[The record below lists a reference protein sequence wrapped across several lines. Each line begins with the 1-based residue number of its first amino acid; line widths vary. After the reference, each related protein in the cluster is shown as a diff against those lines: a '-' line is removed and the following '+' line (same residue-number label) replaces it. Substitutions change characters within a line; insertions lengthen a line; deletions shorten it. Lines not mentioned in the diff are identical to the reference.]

1 MSFYPFL
8 FIPTSPFIL
17 PPPSSSLLLCRSS
30 VSLQDPFS
38 EGNDPSFPRKNLT
51 PNSAYQAGMNTP
63 DMQGRMGSYE
73 PNKDPFGNMRK
84 GVHLRIYIFKIYKC
98 SCGSFFCLNA
108 FAVGEQF
115 LPANQGSNSGVGDQ
129 QQQQPSQQQQQQQPQ
144 PPFNRG
150 PPGAMS
156 TMPMG
161 PRQQY
166 PYGPGYDRRYDSLK
180 ASWHL

>member
-1 MSFYPFL
+1 
-8 FIPTSPFIL
+8 
-17 PPPSSSLLLCRSS
+17 
-30 VSLQDPFS
+30 
-38 EGNDPSFPRKNLT
+38 
-51 PNSAYQAGMNTP
+51 MNTP

-84 GVHLRIYIFKIYKC
+84 GGHLGKYIYIYILLRYNVLMWLI
-98 SCGSFFCLNA
+98 FCLNA
-108 FAVGEQF
+108 ITVGEQF

-129 QQQQPSQQQQQQQPQ
+129 QQQQPSQQQQPPQ

-150 PPGAMS
+150 PPGAMG

-166 PYGPGYDRRYDSLK
+166 PYGPGYDRRYDSMK
-180 ASWHL
+180 GSWHL